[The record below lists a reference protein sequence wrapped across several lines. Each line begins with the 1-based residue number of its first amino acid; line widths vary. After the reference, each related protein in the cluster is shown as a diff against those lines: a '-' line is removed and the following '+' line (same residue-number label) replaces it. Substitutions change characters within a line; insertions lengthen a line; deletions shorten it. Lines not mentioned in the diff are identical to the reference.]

1 MSHLFTPIILR
12 NTEIPNR
19 LVFPAM
25 TTRLA
30 DSEGYVTD
38 EMTAY
43 YEARALGGV
52 GLVTVEMCSP
62 ELAGRH
68 RAHELGIYDD
78 KFIPGLKR
86 ITQAIKDAG
95 AKASIQ
101 IGHAGGHTRQD
112 VSGELPIAPSAV
124 EHIVEEKDVRLVI
137 PIEMDKNR
145 IDQTIR
151 AFSKAAV
158 RAKEAGF
165 DAVEL
170 HGAHGYL
177 LFQFLSPLDN
187 VRTDEY
193 GGSLRNRA
201 RFSIDVLKACRRSL
215 PDFPI
220 IFRISLEEYAPGGFT
235 AEEGVQVAQWLAEAG
250 ADAIHVS
257 AASYRSQPSAA
268 IMIPPMIHEPGLF
281 VPWAQMVRR
290 KVKIPVIAVGQLNEP
305 ALAEET
311 LESRYADM
319 IAIGRGLIA
328 DPDWPLKVSTGEVKK
343 LRICIACNTCIDTMR
358 QGKPLRCLVNPWAG
372 RENEV
377 VLSKAK
383 KPKRILV
390 VGGGPSGLEAARMLS
405 IKGHKV
411 TLTERKDILG
421 GALRLAVKAP
431 IFQNVESRASV
442 IEKFIDYQIQAA
454 RSEGVE
460 ISLSVPFNE
469 RLIDRISPDLI
480 IVATGASYRFPLNLI
495 IPILLKSSVIR
506 SPLKRIL
513 LNIHQSTKLKEHFY
527 RTLRKSNTRIL
538 SIIKKRGL
546 NSYAIGDCHQ
556 LGTSQEAILS
566 AVQLTSSPNI

>member
-78 KFIPGLKR
+78 KFIPGLKS

-372 RENEV
+372 RENEF

-513 LNIHQSTKLKEHFY
+513 LHIHQSTKLKDLFY
-527 RTLRKSNTRIL
+527 RTLRKPNTRIL
-538 SIIKKRGL
+538 SIIKKRGF
-546 NSYAIGDCHQ
+546 NSYTIGDCHQ

>member
-372 RENEV
+372 REN
-377 VLSKAK
+377 
-383 KPKRILV
+383 
-390 VGGGPSGLEAARMLS
+390 
-405 IKGHKV
+405 
-411 TLTERKDILG
+411 
-421 GALRLAVKAP
+421 
-431 IFQNVESRASV
+431 
-442 IEKFIDYQIQAA
+442 
-454 RSEGVE
+454 
-460 ISLSVPFNE
+460 
-469 RLIDRISPDLI
+469 
-480 IVATGASYRFPLNLI
+480 
-495 IPILLKSSVIR
+495 
-506 SPLKRIL
+506 
-513 LNIHQSTKLKEHFY
+513 
-527 RTLRKSNTRIL
+527 
-538 SIIKKRGL
+538 
-546 NSYAIGDCHQ
+546 
-556 LGTSQEAILS
+556 
-566 AVQLTSSPNI
+566 